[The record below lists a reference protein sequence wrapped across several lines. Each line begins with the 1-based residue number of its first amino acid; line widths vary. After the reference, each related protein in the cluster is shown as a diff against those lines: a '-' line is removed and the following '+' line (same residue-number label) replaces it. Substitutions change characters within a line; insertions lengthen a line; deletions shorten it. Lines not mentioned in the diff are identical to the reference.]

1 MNKDTKN
8 FFGTIGAI
16 ALVLGT
22 ASMLQGHIALA
33 DEVHESLFD
42 KQSDTVTA
50 MIKSTRTKR
59 LAKYRVTPSVNSTTT
74 RTTTISTTAPKKTTS
89 IKTALNTSQAVTDAQ
104 AQAKAQAAANQ
115 AYQQQQ
121 YDQYL
126 AQLRAQ
132 RATRISSAS

>member
-8 FFGTIGAI
+8 FIGTIGAI

-22 ASMLQGHIALA
+22 ATMLQGHIALA

-42 KQSDTVTA
+42 KQSDTVTS
-50 MIKSTRTKR
+50 MIKAVRTKR
-59 LAKYRVTPSVNSTTT
+59 LAKYRVVPSTNQVTSVSKVST
-74 RTTTISTTAPKKTTS
+74 PKKTATTKDITVS
-89 IKTALNTSQAVTDAQ
+89 SSSTAKAAAD
-104 AQAKAQAAANQ
+104 AQAKAAAEQ

-132 RATRISSAS
+132 RTTRVSSAS

>member
-1 MNKDTKN
+1 MNKDIKN
-8 FFGTIGAI
+8 FVGTIGAI

-22 ASMLQGHIALA
+22 ASMFQGHVALA

-59 LAKYRVTPSVNSTTT
+59 LAKYRVTPSVSSTIT
-74 RTTTISTTAPKKTTS
+74 RTTATKATVPKKTTS
-89 IKTALNTSQAVTDAQ
+89 TKIASNTSQAVIDTQ
-104 AQAKAQAAANQ
+104 AQVAANQ
-115 AYQQQQ
+115 ASQQQQ

-132 RATRISSAS
+132 RTTRISSAS